1 MPSPI
6 QPGEQSMNELLAK
19 RRNIYAQAL
28 RHQNEANEAIAGDDH
43 DQTKFDASMVSH
55 GRALSDL
62 TRIELL
68 IDGHKQL
75 LSHDA
80 QLVGTTKEAS
90 DLTPNEALHEKA
102 FVAFMIGGNEAV
114 QATCGPEGMQVLLY
128 GVNGKDID
136 PDMKLGKAAAAGIQ
150 MTTKKTGN
158 TVLAPETI
166 RSEIIRTMAA
176 WGGIVQKARI
186 INTTNGNDISFPYFD
201 RAARVPAGNE
211 DIVEG
216 GALGAAAEIATSKK
230 TLKAYKNSTGILNV
244 SWELLRDAT
253 VIDIRNFIIEVL
265 AEDLARRTA
274 KRYATADGVDS
285 PLGLQTALLSANI
298 PASQR
303 WWLARVD
310 GAADLFSWYL
320 HWQDLVNLPFQIDD
334 AYVQSPNA
342 GYFFGRNFL
351 RYVMTIRDS
360 NNRPLWLPGLTQG
373 APNMFASYQ
382 YWIGYELNS
391 AVPAVKDT
399 DVFLAG
405 FGDMK
410 NYIVRRDG
418 GVRVK
423 RSEEYKF
430 STDEISFV
438 MLNRFDAQVFD
449 YRAFALLTAA
459 KTAATAIT
467 GSGSLLFAAAAEKA
481 KGVLVGSST
490 IA

>member
-1 MPSPI
+1 MPTP
-6 QPGEQSMNELLAK
+6 QPGEQSMDDLLAK

-28 RHQNEANEAIAGDDH
+28 SHQNEANEAIAGDDH

-55 GRALSDL
+55 DKAVADL
-62 TRIELL
+62 TRIESL
-68 IDGHKQL
+68 IQGKKNL

-80 QLVGTTKEAS
+80 EFAGTQKDTA
-90 DLTPNEALHEKA
+90 DLTDKEALHEKA
-102 FVAFMIGGNEAV
+102 FVAYMIGGNEAV
-114 QATCGPEGMQVLLY
+114 QATCGKEGMNILLT
-128 GVNGKDID
+128 GIDGKDID
-136 PDMKLGKAAAAGIQ
+136 PDMKLGQSAASSGIQ
-150 MTTKKTGN
+150 MATARKSGN

-176 WGGIVQKARI
+176 WGGIVQQARI
-186 INTTNGNDISFPYFD
+186 INTTDGNDLSFPYFD
-201 RAARVPAGNE
+201 RAGRVPGGADDIAEAGN
-211 DIVEG
+211 I
-216 GALGAAAEIATSKK
+216 GAAAAITTSKK

-274 KRYATADGVDS
+274 SRYATADGADS
-285 PLGLQTALLSANI
+285 PLGLQTALLSADLVD
-298 PASQR
+298 AQR
-303 WWLARVD
+303 WWLTRVD
-310 GAADLFSWYL
+310 TGNERSWYL

-351 RYVMTIRDS
+351 RYVMTIRDA
-360 NNRPLWLPGLTQG
+360 NNRPLWQPGLTQG
-373 APNMFASYQ
+373 APNMFASYP
-382 YWIGYELNS
+382 YWIGYELNT
-391 AVPAVKDT
+391 AVPTLADT
-399 DVFLAG
+399 DAFLVG

-430 STDEISFV
+430 ATDEISFV

-449 YRAFALLTAA
+449 YRAFALMTCA
-459 KTAATAIT
+459 KTAANDLTE
-467 GSGSLLFAAAAEKA
+467 SGSLLFAADAEKQ
-481 KGVLVGSST
+481 KGTLVGTST
-490 IA
+490 IV